1 MPTLIELA
9 PKQEYWTTLRDY
21 IHTPAYRLRLIAS
34 DDRTKILTKVEEG
47 PTDTVTGAY
56 ELKPASKDKLA
67 LPTNVKLYQSS
78 DLRVLNR
85 EKDWRQRPA
94 KVSTPEGNVFFF
106 MGCEGDTRDS
116 KTAPLKNRSLDA
128 IRAQLK
134 LMEALTGKSSVNL
147 PGNIPQVCG
156 IVVDG
161 SAPDDLP
168 GSLPQEGGQESASSE
183 ERIAGLL
190 LTWIPQGKTLTQTAQ
205 AIAKSDDL
213 DIETKSQAWKAQV
226 GIALE
231 YLHQSGVF
239 VGGRDDWPYLNQ
251 YTVLIDGHGEAWL
264 NVSYNSPAADVSAE
278 EAQTGMKRDEQAL
291 VKLFEE
297 WLPEEVAKKRSA

>member
-1 MPTLIELA
+1 MPTLTELA

-34 DDRTKILTKVEEG
+34 DDRTEILTKVEEG
-47 PTDTVTGAY
+47 PTDTGAY

-67 LPTNVKLYQSS
+67 LPANVQLHQSS

-94 KVSTPEGNVFFF
+94 KVSTPDGTVFFF

-128 IRAQLK
+128 IRAKLK
-134 LMEALTGKSSVNL
+134 FMEALTGHSSAIL

-156 IVVDG
+156 IVADD
-161 SAPDDLP
+161 SAPDGSH
-168 GSLPQEGGQESASSE
+168 GSLPQDSGQDSASSQHD
-183 ERIAGLL
+183 IAGLL
-190 LTWIPQGKTLTQTAQ
+190 ITWIPRGRTLAQTVQSLAGSQ
-205 AIAKSDDL
+205 DI
-213 DIETKSQAWKAQV
+213 DIEAKSQAWKSRIEA
-226 GIALE
+226 ALG
-231 YLHQSGVF
+231 YLHHSGVF
-239 VGGRDDWPYLNQ
+239 VGGRDDWAYLNQ

-264 NVSYNSPAADVSAE
+264 NVSYNSQAADMSAE
-278 EAQTGMKRDEQAL
+278 EAEVGMERDEQAL

-297 WLPEEVAKKRSA
+297 WLPEEVTKKRSA